1 MAILSKRLQVDVAR
15 RVIKDTLVSVSFLD
29 AAGNQMNGAQDALHG
44 VRDVRRRRSYALQ
57 QSVNSG
63 EPYFFEVVPG
73 VGTWVVGLENSR
85 MIHGS
90 MVAGEVRLLE
100 SGATDE
106 TIVDALMAKGLAVAE
121 AEALYDSLPVCD
133 LEAFMDASVKAKETF
148 YELSGWQPVLMEEK
162 RRQALQQEQL
172 NQAIHERREQGGGA
186 LYAFEKERQL
196 LSNIRAGDRNQA
208 RRILNDML
216 ANIYLSCPELV
227 VLRARSI
234 ELMSCLSRAAIED
247 NPLLEPLIE
256 RNHRWT
262 EALLE
267 AASFEDLSMSLMSAL
282 DDFCDG
288 IYLHGV
294 NRSNEHV
301 RKALD
306 YIRAEHAR
314 SLSVVEV
321 ARHVG
326 LSESRLSH
334 LVKECTGRT
343 IVQIVRD
350 VRIRQAQHLLE
361 RSSMSCSEI
370 AYAVGFGDQSYFIKQ
385 FRQIVGRTP
394 SRYRLRIAG

>member
-1 MAILSKRLQVDVAR
+1 MSRKVLKE
-15 RVIKDTLVSVSFLD
+15 TLVSVSFLD
-29 AAGNQMNGAQDALHG
+29 AAGNKATDVSDALYG
-44 VRDVRRRRSYALQ
+44 VRDLRRRRNYALQ
-57 QSVNSG
+57 QSINIG

-73 VGTWVVGLENSR
+73 VGTWVVGLENNR

-90 MVAGEVRLLE
+90 MVAQEVRLLK
-100 SGATDE
+100 SGISDQ
-106 TIVDALMAKGLAVAE
+106 TIVDVLISKGIASADAE
-121 AEALYDSLPVCD
+121 AVYDSLPVFD
-133 LEAFMDASVKAKETF
+133 REAFVAASVKAKEVF
-148 YELSGWQPVLMEEK
+148 YGLSGWQPVLIEEK

-172 NQAIHERREQGGGA
+172 NRAIHERREQGGGA

-216 ANIYLSCPELV
+216 ANIYLSSPKLV

-267 AASFEDLSMSLMSAL
+267 ATSFEDLSLSLMSAL

-314 SLSVVEV
+314 ALSVSEV

-343 IVQIVRD
+343 MIQIVRD

-370 AYAVGFGDQSYFIKQ
+370 AYAVGFSDQSYFIKQ
-385 FRQIVGRTP
+385 FRKTVGRTP
-394 SRYRLRIAG
+394 ARYRQRRFG